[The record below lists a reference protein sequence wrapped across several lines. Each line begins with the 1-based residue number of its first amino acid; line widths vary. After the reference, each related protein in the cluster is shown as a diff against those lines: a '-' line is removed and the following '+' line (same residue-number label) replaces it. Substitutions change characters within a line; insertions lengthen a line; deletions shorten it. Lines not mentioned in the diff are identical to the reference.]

1 MTTAPR
7 FTFETPADAPGV
19 DALIARAFG
28 PGRFAKTAERL
39 REGGA
44 PILDLSAVA
53 WTDDGL
59 VGCARMWPVA
69 IGGAPALM
77 LGPFAV
83 DAAYRSLGLGAAL
96 IEQACNAAA
105 AAGHGL
111 VLLVGDE
118 AYFSPLGFSAASARR
133 VVMPGPVDQRRVLV
147 RALIPGAEES
157 AIGLVTI
164 RRVDSAAS
172 PLHQSPKAKLRPA
185 AQPLE
190 VLPSG
195 V

>member
-1 MTTAPR
+1 MTALPR
-7 FTFETPADAPGV
+7 FTFETPADAPLV

-44 PILDLSAVA
+44 PILDLSAIA
-53 WTDDGL
+53 WTDEVI

-69 IGGAPALM
+69 IGAAPALM

-83 DAAYRSLGLGAAL
+83 DSAYRSLGLGAAL
-96 IEQACNAAA
+96 IAQACGAAA
-105 AAGHGL
+105 AAGHGI

-118 AYFSPLGFSAASARR
+118 AYFAPLGFAAAPARHAT
-133 VVMPGPVDQRRVLV
+133 MPGPVDQRRVLI
-147 RALIPGAEES
+147 RALVPGA
-157 AIGLVTI
+157 ADGVGGLVTV

-172 PLHQSPKAKLRPA
+172 PRHQSATAKPHLA
-185 AQPLE
+185 AEPLE

-195 V
+195 A

>member
-7 FTFETPADAPGV
+7 FTFETAADAPGV

-83 DAAYRSLGLGAAL
+83 DRPIGPRPGAAL
-96 IEQACNAAA
+96 IEQLATR
-105 AAGHGL
+105 
-111 VLLVGDE
+111 
-118 AYFSPLGFSAASARR
+118 PR
-133 VVMPGPVDQRRVLV
+133 
-147 RALIPGAEES
+147 
-157 AIGLVTI
+157 
-164 RRVDSAAS
+164 
-172 PLHQSPKAKLRPA
+172 RPA
-185 AQPLE
+185 MA
-190 VLPSG
+190 SSCWWR
-195 V
+195 